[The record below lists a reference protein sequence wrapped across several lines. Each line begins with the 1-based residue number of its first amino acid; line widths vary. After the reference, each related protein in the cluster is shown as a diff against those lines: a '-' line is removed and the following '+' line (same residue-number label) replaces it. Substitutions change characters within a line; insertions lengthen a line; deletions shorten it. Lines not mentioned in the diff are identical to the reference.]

1 MEWFREEYSVSDKT
15 EKVQRKVVND
25 YIINRS
31 YWGKGRTCEQMNRAM
46 NNSICF
52 SLFKREEQIGFAR
65 VITDYALI
73 FYLADVFVLEE
84 HRGKGLG
91 KWLIEC
97 VIDHPSIKGLLG
109 LLNTRDAHTLYER
122 FSFAVLSNPRS
133 AMIRTAETVTR

>member
-15 EKVQRKVVND
+15 EKVQRKVMND

-31 YWGKGRTCEQMNRAM
+31 WGKGRTCEQMNRAM

>member
-84 HRGKGLG
+84 HRRKGLG
-91 KWLIEC
+91 RWLIEC
-97 VIDHPSIKGLLG
+97 VLDYPPIKNIKGM
-109 LLNTRDAHTLYER
+109 LNTKDAHSLYEKYG
-122 FSFAVLSNPRS
+122 FKILDDPRS
-133 AMIRTAETVTR
+133 TMIRRP